1 MKEQGSKDGVVR
13 LNNGGSGLGSWVNA
27 EFQLNLL
34 AEVNRQTLHKKS
46 AETRSSSTTEGVE
59 DEEALETR
67 AVIGNTANFVQN
79 LINQLLSDS
88 VVTTGIVV

>member
-1 MKEQGSKDGVVR
+1 VGSKDGVVR

-46 AETRSSSTTEGVE
+46 TETRSSSTTEGVE